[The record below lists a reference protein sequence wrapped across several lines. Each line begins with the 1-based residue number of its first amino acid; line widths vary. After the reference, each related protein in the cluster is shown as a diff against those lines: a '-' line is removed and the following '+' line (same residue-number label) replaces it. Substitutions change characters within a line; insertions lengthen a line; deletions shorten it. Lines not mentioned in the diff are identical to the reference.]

1 MDKIPL
7 SEMLAQLRK
16 ELVQA
21 QWEGEDS
28 NLKFLIE
35 DIEIELQIATT
46 KGADGGG
53 GVQFW
58 VYNAEAQVDVSEAK
72 PQTLKCKLK
81 PVEMD
86 ENPTKL
92 SDQNKRSSYRASIP

>member
-7 SEMLAQLRK
+7 SEILAQLRK

-58 VYNAEAQVDVSEAK
+58 VYNANAKVSAAEANTQK
-72 PQTLKCKLK
+72 LKLKLK
-81 PVEMD
+81 PIGGPDKRPLEVSDKD
-86 ENPTKL
+86 ELP
-92 SDQNKRSSYRASIP
+92 D

>member
-7 SEMLAQLRK
+7 SDMLAQLRQ
-16 ELVQA
+16 ELVHA
-21 QWEGEDS
+21 QWVGEDS
-28 NLKFLIE
+28 SLKFLVE

-58 VYNAEAQVDVSEAK
+58 VYNANAKVSASEVNTQK
-72 PQTLKCKLK
+72 LKLKLK
-81 PVEMD
+81 PIGPD
-86 ENPTKL
+86 KNPLEVSDKDKL
-92 SDQNKRSSYRASIP
+92 PD